1 MNTERVKQIEM
12 ENILAQGDVQ
22 NLINAKRKRID
33 SNDKHLNEFKEGL
46 QAIVQRVK

>member
-1 MNTERVKQIEM
+1 MNTERVKQMEM